1 MLYKRVLRHD
11 KSLATLTL
19 LFILFI
25 TFQQIGYASI
35 IVENDTIGFDEYRG
49 IVVDSKTKNPLV
61 FASLTING
69 TNISTVTN
77 TQGNFLLKV
86 PKKLRSSSVTISFL
100 GYTSKVKKLSDFDI
114 ENTTVRLETYIEELS
129 EVSINTLDAYLLVRE
144 VLKRRGDNYFNH
156 STKMTAFYRETI
168 KKRRT
173 YVSLSEAVLEINKQS
188 YTSFKSDAV
197 KLYKARKSTDYKKID
212 TLTIKL
218 KGGPYNTLYMDIIK
232 NSDKFFTEDMWENY
246 EFTFDESTKID
257 DRLIYV
263 VKFKQRKLYTEEAL
277 FYGNLYIDAQSLALT
292 AAKFNLNLEDKE
304 MASRFFI
311 VKKPRKVKTT
321 PIEASYLVDYREKDG
336 RWFYSYSRI
345 ELGFK
350 VDWKSKLFNSVYYTT
365 FEMAVTDW
373 EKNTMDYTIKPK
385 ERLKTT
391 VFMIDEASGFSDPEF
406 WGEYNV
412 IEPEKSIES
421 AIKKIQ
427 RQLRRLN
434 SNKNSS

>member
-1 MLYKRVLRHD
+1 MLYKGVLRHD

-49 IVVDSKTKNPLV
+49 IVIDSKTKNPLV

-156 STKMTAFYRETI
+156 SAKMTAFYRETI

-188 YTSFKSDAV
+188 STSFKSDAV

-257 DRLIYV
+257 DRPIYV
-263 VKFKQRKLYTEEAL
+263 VKFKQRKRYTEEAL

-292 AAKFNLNLEDKE
+292 SAKFNLNLEDKE

-373 EKNTMDYTIKPK
+373 EKNITEKLKPVNK
-385 ERLKTT
+385 LSPS
-391 VFMIDEASGFSDPEF
+391 VILSDEASGFSDPEF
-406 WGEYNV
+406 WGEYNI

-421 AIKKIQ
+421 AIKKIVK
-427 RQLRRLN
+427 QLKKAN
-434 SNKNSS
+434 P